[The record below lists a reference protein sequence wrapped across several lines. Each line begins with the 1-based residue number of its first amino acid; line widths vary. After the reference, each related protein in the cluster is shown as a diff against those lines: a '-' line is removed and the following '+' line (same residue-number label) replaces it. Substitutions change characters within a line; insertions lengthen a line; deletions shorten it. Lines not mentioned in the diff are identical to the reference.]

1 MEAHVTPAGRS
12 VLDDLCLDAGYIVKA
27 KLALR
32 IQKTIAEMGLTQR
45 EAAAR
50 MPITQPRSRPCGT
63 AWRTR
68 PPGRAGPRPPA
79 SRPCRLVLFILLE
92 PYGIYGRWRKVRL
105 FFEIFPLYRR
115 ATFKRQRGYLKTERM
130 R

>member
-1 MEAHVTPAGRS
+1 MNSIGCLISAKSGSGHAGHAAGGTPSTAAYRERTPGS
-12 VLDDLCLDAGYIVKA
+12 A
-27 KLALR
+27 AL
-32 IQKTIAEMGLTQR
+32 
-45 EAAAR
+45 AAR
-50 MPITQPRSRPCGT
+50 AAGLFPSGVTHD
-63 AWRTR
+63 
-68 PPGRAGPRPPA
+68 GRY
-79 SRPCRLVLFILLE
+79 LE